1 MSIRYPLGYVE
12 NERKVYPQGY
22 ARERV
27 SPGGDGEGRHDQETS
42 AGGVSQMISL
52 RIGRQNY
59 RNVWL
64 SARGPQSRGRSGT
77 SRASTTRARP

>member
-12 NERKVYPQGY
+12 NERRVYPQGY

-59 RNVWL
+59 RTVWL
-64 SARGPQSRGRSGT
+64 
-77 SRASTTRARP
+77 TRQGA

>member
-12 NERKVYPQGY
+12 NERRVYPQGY

-27 SPGGDGEGRHDQETS
+27 SPGGDGKGRHGRETS
-42 AGGVSQMISL
+42 PGGVSQMIPL
-52 RIGRQNY
+52 RIERQND

-64 SARGPQSRGRSGT
+64 ARRG
-77 SRASTTRARP
+77 A

>member
-12 NERKVYPQGY
+12 NERKVDPQGY

-64 SARGPQSRGRSGT
+64 
-77 SRASTTRARP
+77 TRQGA

>member
-42 AGGVSQMISL
+42 PGGVSQMIPL
-52 RIGRQNY
+52 RIGRQNC

-64 SARGPQSRGRSGT
+64 SARGPQSRGRNGT

>member
-27 SPGGDGEGRHDQETS
+27 SPGGDGKGRHGRETS
-42 AGGVSQMISL
+42 PGGVSQMIPL
-52 RIGRQNY
+52 RIGRQNG

-64 SARGPQSRGRSGT
+64 TRRGV
-77 SRASTTRARP
+77 